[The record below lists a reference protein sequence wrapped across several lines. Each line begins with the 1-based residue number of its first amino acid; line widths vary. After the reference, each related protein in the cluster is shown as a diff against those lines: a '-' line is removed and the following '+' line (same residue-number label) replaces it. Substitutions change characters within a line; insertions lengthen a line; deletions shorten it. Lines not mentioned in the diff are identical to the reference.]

1 MPDVV
6 DRNGLLERL
15 EQQVLSGPKD
25 ARLIVAIA
33 GAPAS
38 GKSAVSEWLLEE
50 LNNAH
55 PGIAAILP
63 MDGYHYDD
71 DVLTANGWLH
81 QKGAPHTFDV
91 GGLVSI
97 LGRLREN
104 LETEIA
110 VSRFDRDIE
119 IARAGAV
126 LIKREARL
134 IVVEGNY
141 LLLNS
146 EPWKQ
151 LLPLF
156 DWKVLVSVEEHVLE
170 QRLRDRWA
178 SYNLDEADIHRKVFE
193 NDLPNGRRVINQ
205 SIEPDLLV
213 SN

>member
-6 DRNGLLERL
+6 DRNELLKRL
-15 EQQVLSGPKD
+15 QQQVLSGPKSG
-25 ARLIVAIA
+25 RLIVAIA

-38 GKSAVSEWLLEE
+38 GKSAVSDWLLEE
-50 LNNAH
+50 LNKAH

-71 DVLTANGWLH
+71 EVLTANGWRH

-97 LGRLREN
+97 LKRLREN
-104 LETEIA
+104 AETQVA
-110 VSRFDRDIE
+110 VPRFDRDIE

-126 LIKREARL
+126 LIRREAQL
-134 IVVEGNY
+134 IIVEGNY

-156 DWKVLVSVEEHVLE
+156 DLKVLVSVEEHVLE
-170 QRLRDRWA
+170 QRLRDRWT

-193 NDLPNGRRVINQ
+193 NDLPNGRLVINE
-205 SIEPDLLV
+205 SVEPDMLV